1 MAVLCSLRVLE
12 YIFPVLVYLDQ
23 EKSGN
28 PAIEAGVSAVV
39 FQPQSMIYFIASE
52 ALFEK
57 DQKCEFYGNCFSV
70 AFERVASSRPS
81 QKAGPGTTTSMQ
93 T

>member
-1 MAVLCSLRVLE
+1 
-12 YIFPVLVYLDQ
+12 LDQ

-57 DQKCEFYGNCFSV
+57 DQKLSFMEIVFLWHSRGL
-70 AFERVASSRPS
+70 RVADRLKKLVLALLPQCKLRIGSTLIRARR
-81 QKAGPGTTTSMQ
+81 AGFLLN
-93 T
+93 